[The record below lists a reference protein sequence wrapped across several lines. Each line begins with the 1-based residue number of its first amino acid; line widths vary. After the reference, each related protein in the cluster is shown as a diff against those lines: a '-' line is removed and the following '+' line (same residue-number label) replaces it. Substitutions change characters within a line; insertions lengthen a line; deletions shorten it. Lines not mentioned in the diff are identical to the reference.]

1 MIDKDLI
8 DSLQSTGIIDGYEYT
23 LRKLVQD
30 QLPTDNVYEKCAY
43 YLLEYE
49 KMYKKDN
56 LRAKNLQEFVK
67 MGEEKEEEKKQKT
80 LQEIMP
86 NYKVT
91 LRSKIILER
100 DMKTK
105 NNELKVFET
114 NIDELIKNRIQL
126 SSHKLAM
133 EEMERR
139 QTNYGSFAAFA
150 LNENEKL
157 RNYNFTTAPNFEP
170 FEFIPILEIRKMN
183 EMNNKDMN
191 NFKNEDSRKGTI
203 RSLSKVDDD
212 NITDSSKRYGTEE
225 GKSSNYKYTNSE
237 KRNMMGESHEFV
249 DDVIKSSKKEFDG
262 KSSNVNNESEDVKS
276 SNNNRTS
283 NQNDNQSESQKSQSQ
298 KSQSKKSQSKKSQ
311 SKKSQSKK
319 SESKIS
325 QSKISQSK
333 NNDNTENN
341 NDGDEEDEGNDDES

>member
-56 LRAKNLQEFVK
+56 LRAKSLQEFVK
-67 MGEEKEEEKKQKT
+67 MGEEKEEEKKEKP

-100 DMKTK
+100 DMKIK

-183 EMNNKDMN
+183 EMNNNDMN

-225 GKSSNYKYTNSE
+225 GKSNNYKYTNSE
-237 KRNMMGESHEFV
+237 KRNMMGESNKFV
-249 DDVIKSSKKEFDG
+249 DDVIKSSKNDQ
-262 KSSNVNNESEDVKS
+262 SNNLNNESEDVKS
-276 SNNNRTS
+276 SKNYKSS
-283 NQNDNQSESQKSQSQ
+283 NQENDNQSESKKSESKKSQSQKSQSQ
-298 KSQSKKSQSKKSQ
+298 KSQSKKSQSKK
-311 SKKSQSKK
+311 
-319 SESKIS
+319 
-325 QSKISQSK
+325 
-333 NNDNTENN
+333 NDNSEKNEE
-341 NDGDEEDEGNDDES
+341 EEDEGKDDES

>member
-67 MGEEKEEEKKQKT
+67 MGEEKEEEKKEKP
-80 LQEIMP
+80 LKEIMP

-183 EMNNKDMN
+183 EMNNNEMN
-191 NFKNEDSRKGTI
+191 NYNNEDSRKGTI

-225 GKSSNYKYTNSE
+225 GKSNNYKYTNSE
-237 KRNMMGESHEFV
+237 KRNMMGESNKFV
-249 DDVIKSSKKEFDG
+249 DDVIKSSKNDQ
-262 KSSNVNNESEDVKS
+262 SNNLNNESEDVKS
-276 SNNNRTS
+276 SYNNRTS
-283 NQNDNQSESQKSQSQ
+283 NQNDNQSESQKSESQKSKSQ
-298 KSQSKKSQSKKSQ
+298 KSQSKKSQSKK
-311 SKKSQSKK
+311 
-319 SESKIS
+319 
-325 QSKISQSK
+325 
-333 NNDNTENN
+333 NDNSEKNEE
-341 NDGDEEDEGNDDES
+341 EEDEGKDDES

>member
-1 MIDKDLI
+1 MIEKDLI
-8 DSLQSTGIIDGYEYT
+8 DSLQSSGIIDGYEYT
-23 LRKLVQD
+23 LRKLVQN

-67 MGEEKEEEKKQKT
+67 MGEEKEEEKKEKV

-100 DMKTK
+100 DMKIK

-183 EMNNKDMN
+183 EMN
-191 NFKNEDSRKGTI
+191 KNEMDNFRNEESRKGTI
-203 RSLSKVDDD
+203 RSYSKVDD
-212 NITDSSKRYGTEE
+212 NISDSSKRYGTEE
-225 GKSSNYKYTNSE
+225 GKTSKYDYTNSE
-237 KRNMMGESHEFV
+237 KRHMKSESKEFV
-249 DDVIKSSKKEFDG
+249 NDVIESSKKDDE
-262 KSSNVNNESEDVKS
+262 KSSNVNKESEDVKS
-276 SNNNRTS
+276 SKNSKSNN
-283 NQNDNQSESQKSQSQ
+283 E
-298 KSQSKKSQSKKSQ
+298 
-311 SKKSQSKK
+311 
-319 SESKIS
+319 
-325 QSKISQSK
+325 
-333 NNDNTENN
+333 
-341 NDGDEEDEGNDDES
+341 NDDESHKKESDEPIEYDNNEEENKEGDEES

>member
-8 DSLQSTGIIDGYEYT
+8 DSLQSSGIIDGYEYT
-23 LRKLVQD
+23 LRKLVQN

-67 MGEEKEEEKKQKT
+67 MGEEKEEEKKEKV

-100 DMKTK
+100 DMKIK

-183 EMNNKDMN
+183 EMNNNDMN

-225 GKSSNYKYTNSE
+225 GKSNNYKYTNSE
-237 KRNMMGESHEFV
+237 KRNMMGESNKFV
-249 DDVIKSSKKEFDG
+249 DDVIKSSKNDQ
-262 KSSNVNNESEDVKS
+262 SNNLNNESEDVKS
-276 SNNNRTS
+276 SKNYKSS
-283 NQNDNQSESQKSQSQ
+283 NQENDNQSESKKSESKKSESKKSQSQKSQSQ
-298 KSQSKKSQSKKSQ
+298 KSQSKKSQSKK
-311 SKKSQSKK
+311 
-319 SESKIS
+319 
-325 QSKISQSK
+325 
-333 NNDNTENN
+333 NDNSEKNEE
-341 NDGDEEDEGNDDES
+341 EEDEGKDDES

>member
-67 MGEEKEEEKKQKT
+67 MGEEKEEEKKEKP

-105 NNELKVFET
+105 YNEIKVFET

-183 EMNNKDMN
+183 EMNNNEMN
-191 NFKNEDSRKGTI
+191 NYNNEDSRKGTI
-203 RSLSKVDDD
+203 RSLSKVDD
-212 NITDSSKRYGTEE
+212 NISDSSKRYGTEE
-225 GKSSNYKYTNSE
+225 GKSNNYKYTNSE
-237 KRNMMGESHEFV
+237 KRNMMGESNKFV
-249 DDVIKSSKKEFDG
+249 DDVIKSSKNDQ
-262 KSSNVNNESEDVKS
+262 SNNLNNESEDVKS
-276 SNNNRTS
+276 SKNYKSS
-283 NQNDNQSESQKSQSQ
+283 NQENDNQSESKKSESKKSQSQKSQSQ
-298 KSQSKKSQSKKSQ
+298 KSQSKKSQSKK
-311 SKKSQSKK
+311 
-319 SESKIS
+319 
-325 QSKISQSK
+325 
-333 NNDNTENN
+333 NDNSEKNEE
-341 NDGDEEDEGNDDES
+341 EEDEGKDDES